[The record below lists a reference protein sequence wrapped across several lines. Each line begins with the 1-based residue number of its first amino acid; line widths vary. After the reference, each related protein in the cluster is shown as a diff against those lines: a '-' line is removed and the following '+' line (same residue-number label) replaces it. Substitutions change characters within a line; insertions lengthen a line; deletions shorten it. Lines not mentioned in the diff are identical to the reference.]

1 MKLNISLTLGVQL
14 TLQEKVFFL
23 QCADDVR
30 KDVELCASW
39 PWQSRECLDRKVL
52 ARWVTVT
59 QLKDHTSKSHK
70 REGWLGEGGRRYSK
84 GFPLGW
90 LLS

>member
-1 MKLNISLTLGVQL
+1 MKLNISLTLKGAVDPSG
-14 TLQEKVFFL
+14 ESFF

>member
-1 MKLNISLTLGVQL
+1 MKLNIILTLEGAV
-14 TLQEKVFFL
+14 ERGERFFL

-70 REGWLGEGGRRYSK
+70 REGWVGEGGRRYSK